1 MKLRTLSTAALA
13 ALMLSGG
20 AAFAQTTV
28 IETTGAMPPDDV
40 VTYVQRE
47 TVPSVAVEGDVVV
60 GYTLPSTVEL
70 HAVPKNEKYVYTV
83 VNHRRVIV
91 EPSTRKVIKVIE

>member
-1 MKLRTLSTAALA
+1 MKFRILSTAAIGALFLSGAA
-13 ALMLSGG
+13 AL
-20 AAFAQTTV
+20 AQTTV

-47 TVPSVAVEGDVVV
+47 TVPSVAIEGDVTV

-70 HAVPKNEKYVYTV
+70 HAVPKNEKFAYTV